1 MEGNQCGS
9 NIFFVSNYSKNQL
22 LSVDDKQPAAM
33 DEVLETVDSDDDI
46 PQIQF
51 LVLFWL
57 EVRLDY

>member
-9 NIFFVSNYSKNQL
+9 NIFFVSNYSKYQL
-22 LSVDDKQPAAM
+22 LSVDDEQPAAM
-33 DEVLETVDSDDDI
+33 DEVLEIVDSDDDI

-51 LVLFWL
+51 LALFWL